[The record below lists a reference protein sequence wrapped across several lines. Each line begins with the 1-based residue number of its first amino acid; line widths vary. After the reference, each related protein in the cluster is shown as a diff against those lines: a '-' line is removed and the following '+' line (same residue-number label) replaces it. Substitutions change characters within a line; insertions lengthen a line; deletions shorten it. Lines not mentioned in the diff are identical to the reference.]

1 MRLAVCLFA
10 ALGLGAQDAKE
21 ILKRAL
27 DHDERNLAILDTYM
41 YERKT
46 IVRFLDKNGRIEDTK
61 ESIDEVFH
69 VDGSEVE
76 RHLVKN
82 GKTLSSNDEAA
93 EQRRVD
99 REVARIKAESPKDR
113 AKRRRETDKDKR
125 EEIDA
130 RREILEAYDVKL
142 LAAEKING
150 RLCWGLDGTPRPD
163 FRGKGRRA
171 DQIKKLKGK
180 AWIDQ
185 ATYELVKLEL
195 NSLDTI
201 SFGWFLFRLS
211 AGAQI
216 RIDQALVNNEVWLP
230 QNVGIRADARIL
242 GKLKRVDIAI
252 SYTKFRKF
260 SSDSK
265 LIVGESR

>member
-1 MRLAVCLFA
+1 MRIAVCLFA
-10 ALGLGAQDAKE
+10 ALTLFAQDAKE

-61 ESIDEVFH
+61 EALNEVFH
-69 VDGSEVE
+69 VDGSQVE
-76 RHLVKN
+76 RHLLKN
-82 GKTLSSNDEAA
+82 GKTLSGNDEAA
-93 EQRRVD
+93 EQKRVD
-99 REVARIKAESPKDR
+99 REVAKIKAESPKDR
-113 AKRRRETDKDKR
+113 ARRRGETDKDKR
-125 EEIDA
+125 EEIEA
-130 RREILEAYDVKL
+130 RREIVDAYDVKL
-142 LAAEKING
+142 LASQSING
-150 RLCWGLDGTPRPD
+150 RLCWGLDATPRPD

-171 DQIKKLKGK
+171 DQIRKLKGK

-185 ATYELVKLEL
+185 ASYELVKLDL
-195 NSLDTI
+195 TSLDTI

-216 RIDQALVNNEVWLP
+216 RVEQALVNNEVWLP
-230 QNVGIRADARIL
+230 QFVGIRADARIL
-242 GKLKRVDIAI
+242 GKLKRVSIDI